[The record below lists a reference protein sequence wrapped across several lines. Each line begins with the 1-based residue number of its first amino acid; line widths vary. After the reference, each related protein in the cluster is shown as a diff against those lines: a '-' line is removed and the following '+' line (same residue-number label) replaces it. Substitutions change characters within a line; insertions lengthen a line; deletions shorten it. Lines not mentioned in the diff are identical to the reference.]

1 MRGLLVKKGKGE
13 NVKKETIFAVEVGP
27 YLTFV
32 TEDGYRVINA
42 KDGRLVAWKRV
53 PGLSGSLA
61 KLGSPLKVVLAQN
74 EDFDVIYLYQPKDRN
89 FGYAIN
95 MMAADCSE
103 WGYAPFPAGLAK
115 AGSAKGGGG

>member
-1 MRGLLVKKGKGE
+1 M
-13 NVKKETIFAVEVGP
+13 KKEKIFAVEVGP

-32 TEDGYRVINA
+32 TEDGYRVINT

-61 KLGSPLKVVLAQN
+61 
-74 EDFDVIYLYQPKDRN
+74 IYLYQPKDRN

-95 MMAADCSE
+95 VMASDCSE
-103 WGYAPFPAGLAK
+103 WGYAPFQAGLAK
-115 AGSAKGGGG
+115 AGSAPGGGG